1 MKRTIRHGPIILRPH
16 SRVIR
21 HALWAGRHGSGL
33 YWPSPPGAIRG
44 WRSPGATAS
53 TLRLGVLKF
62 GYQPSENLGP
72 RTSQLYQEGGR
83 FMAKQLAYDADAR
96 QALKRGVDKVA
107 DAVRITIGPKGRN
120 VVLDKKFGSPT
131 ITNDGVTIAKEIEL
145 EDPFENMGAQLVKEV
160 ASKTNDIAGDGTTT
174 SVVLAAAII
183 GEGLRNV
190 TAGANPIA
198 LKVGIQKAVDEVVKA
213 IKEQSVQISERE
225 KIAQVATISAADP
238 TIGEMIANAMAKVG
252 KDGVITVEESKG
264 IEDELKLVDGMQ
276 FDKGYIS
283 AYMVTDTTRMEAT
296 IEDPYILITE
306 KKISAVADLLP
317 VLEKVVQS
325 GRPLL
330 IIAEDVEGEAL
341 ATLIVNK
348 LRGTFTAVAV
358 KAPGF
363 GDRRKAMLQDIAI
376 LTGGQ
381 VISEELGLKLDAV
394 RLDQLGKA
402 RKVNITKDDTTIVE
416 GGGKQDDI
424 KGRIN
429 QIKAEIEKST
439 SDWDKEKLQ
448 ERLAK
453 LAGGVAVI
461 KVGAATETELKE
473 KKHRMEDAVS
483 ATRAAVEEGIVPGGG
498 AVLVHSIKAL
508 DKLKLEGDE
517 ATGLQ
522 LVRRALEE
530 PLRQIVNNGGWEGSV
545 VVEKVK
551 SLARGMGFDANK
563 GEYVDMVKAGIID
576 PTKVTRSA
584 LQNAASIAAML
595 LTTEA
600 LVSDIPEKKAPA
612 PAPSMPDY

>member
-1 MKRTIRHGPIILRPH
+1 
-16 SRVIR
+16 
-21 HALWAGRHGSGL
+21 
-33 YWPSPPGAIRG
+33 
-44 WRSPGATAS
+44 
-53 TLRLGVLKF
+53 
-62 GYQPSENLGP
+62 
-72 RTSQLYQEGGR
+72 
-83 FMAKQLAYDADAR
+83 MAKQLAYDAEAR
-96 QALKRGVDKVA
+96 SALKRGVDKVA

-145 EDPFENMGAQLVKEV
+145 EDAFENMGAQLVKEV
-160 ASKTNDIAGDGTTT
+160 ASKTNDVAGDGTTT

-190 TAGANPIA
+190 TAGANPML
-198 LKVGIQKAVDEVVKA
+198 LKIGIQKAVDEVVKA
-213 IKEQSVQISERE
+213 IKEQSVQISDRE
-225 KIAQVATISAADP
+225 KIAQVATISSGDP
-238 TIGEMIANAMAKVG
+238 KIGDMVANAMEKVG
-252 KDGVITVEESKG
+252 KDGVITVEESRG

-283 AYMVTDTTRMEAT
+283 PYMVTDATRMEAVL
-296 IEDPYILITE
+296 EDPYILITD
-306 KKISAVADLLP
+306 KKISAIADLLP

-325 GRPLL
+325 GKPLL
-330 IIAEDVEGEAL
+330 IIAEDVEGEAQ

-363 GDRRKAMLQDIAI
+363 GDRRKAMLEDLSI

-381 VISEELGLKLDAV
+381 VISEELGLKLDSV
-394 RLDQLGKA
+394 QLNQLGKA
-402 RKVNITKDDTTIVE
+402 RRVTITKDDTTIVE
-416 GGGKQDDI
+416 GAGKPEQI

-429 QIKAEIEKST
+429 QIKAEIEKTT

-498 AVLVHSIKAL
+498 AVLVHAQKSL
-508 DKLKLEGDE
+508 DNLKLEGDE
-517 ATGLQ
+517 ATGVA

-530 PLRQIVNNGGWEGSV
+530 PLRQIVNNAGWEGSV
-545 VVEKVK
+545 VVERVRNLPK
-551 SLARGMGFDANK
+551 GQGFDANK
-563 GEYVDMVKAGIID
+563 GEYTDMVKAGIID

-600 LVSDIPEKKAPA
+600 LVSDIPEKKSAA